1 MTCDQQTTAL
11 RDNTRNMYSSRTKT
25 LSNGKKQNDSWNC
38 VVKRKNKSCNSI
50 RSKQYSALFVFNR
63 RLSKHGTSEVFF
75 LFCFVFRL
83 SSLLYWWGQN
93 VNLFT
98 FFYLFCDLFGRHFR
112 CHWYLLYTYI
122 CPRNIEY
129 VIVLLYLISSLS
141 FNFMSRSSPFLKDC
155 DPRTEIN
162 WLPLP
167 NIYRTDFGMP
177 RIILHEASKKR
188 NIRQAISLEIDAA
201 YTTKLCIL

>member
-75 LFCFVFRL
+75 VCFVFFSRQGGYL
-83 SSLLYWWGQN
+83 PRFQPQSLVLTRG
-93 VNLFT
+93 VFVLF
-98 FFYLFCDLFGRHFR
+98 
-112 CHWYLLYTYI
+112 
-122 CPRNIEY
+122 Y
-129 VIVLLYLISSLS
+129 VLIFIFSLAV
-141 FNFMSRSSPFLKDC
+141 
-155 DPRTEIN
+155 T
-162 WLPLP
+162 
-167 NIYRTDFGMP
+167 TDAG
-177 RIILHEASKKR
+177 
-188 NIRQAISLEIDAA
+188 
-201 YTTKLCIL
+201 